1 MNVAN
6 SFKLKYKDFDN
17 YKRVL
22 LDTEEYSKSNPEEL
36 KIIAYKYQQ
45 EGFYENALSVYKKI
59 IKLRPKHAQ
68 SFRDLI
74 NVYTELKQYKKA
86 LNIYNYYFK
95 KGFTLEENGIGEIM
109 IHEAEALT
117 SKISKKNLPNEKTY
131 DIRIVFEWSSSE
143 AEFTLEFINPQQQV
157 YKIEHT
163 LSDNSALIL
172 DEKLKG
178 YASKE
183 FIIDGNI
190 EGEWLVNLTYYGNKK
205 YAPTYLKTTVYTNW
219 GRTNETKK
227 TTVYTMVLKDQKT
240 QLFKINTY

>member
-17 YKRVL
+17 YIRVL

-117 SKISKKNLPNEKTY
+117 SKISKKNLPVEKTY
-131 DIRIVFEWSSSE
+131 DIRIVFEWSTSE
-143 AEFTLEFINPQQQV
+143 AEFTVEFINPQQQV

-227 TTVYTMVLKDQKT
+227 IAVYTMVLKDQKT